1 MKLSKEEKMDE
12 LIYGR
17 NACLEA
23 LNTGKVEEL
32 YIQKGNLKGS
42 IEKVIGR
49 AKNKNV
55 IIKTV
60 DKKTLDNMAKGEVH
74 QGVIASISSFEY
86 SSIEDILN
94 EAKKREEDP
103 FIVILDEIEDP
114 HNLGAIIRSCE
125 TAGVHGVIIPKR
137 RSASINST
145 VYKSSA
151 GACNYL
157 KVAKVTNIN
166 RTIDELKEKN
176 IFVYGTDGDAKSYY
190 NKTNLTGP
198 IAIVIG
204 NEGKGISM
212 QIKKNCDDLIKIPMR
227 GKITSL
233 NASNACAVVC
243 YEVLRQRDV

>member
-1 MKLSKEEKMDE
+1 MDE

-86 SSIEDILN
+86 SSVEDILN
-94 EAKKREEDP
+94 EAKNREEDP

-227 GKITSL
+227 GNITSL

>member
-1 MKLSKEEKMDE
+1 MED

-55 IIKTV
+55 VIKNV
-60 DKKTLDNMAKGEVH
+60 DKKTLDNMANGEVH
-74 QGVIASISSFEY
+74 QGVIALISSFEY
-86 SSIEDILN
+86 SSVDDILK
-94 EAKKREEDP
+94 EAKNRNEDP

-114 HNLGAIIRSCE
+114 HNLGAIIRSSE

-176 IFVYGTDGDAKSYY
+176 IFVYGTDGDAKNYY

-204 NEGKGISM
+204 NEGNGISM
-212 QIKKNCDDLIKIPMR
+212 QIKKNCDELIKIPMR

-233 NASNACAVVC
+233 NASNACAIVC